1 MSERTTIRKRL
12 SLTAQ
17 YHAFVT
23 VDEKKAVEAFKAR
36 MRDYP
41 RAYKA
46 VSNFGSFYGDVC
58 RYSEAIA
65 QFELARQMNPN
76 DVVVEEDLM
85 EMLTATGEFERARCL
100 PRHYAQAPR

>member
-1 MSERTTIRKRL
+1 VDAGL
-12 SLTAQ
+12 SASLQ
-17 YHAFVT
+17 GGLQF
-23 VDEKKAVEAFKAR
+23 
-36 MRDYP
+36 
-41 RAYKA
+41 
-46 VSNFGSFYGDVC
+46 SFYGDVC